1 MFLHV
6 GGDIV
11 LPLKEIVAILDLET
25 TSVSKDTKNFLND
38 AQKAGIIETISEDL
52 PKSYIIVEKNGKK
65 KVYLSHISSA
75 TLQKRA
81 GHIGDTIKI

>member
-25 TSVSKDTKNFLND
+25 ASISKDTKNFLNGV
-38 AQKAGIIETISEDL
+38 QKAGMIETISEDL
-52 PKSYIIVEKNGKK
+52 PKSFIIVEKDGKNI
-65 KVYLSHISSA
+65 VYLSHISSA

-81 GHIGDTIKI
+81 GQIGDKIKI